1 MKVEFHVTTWSGD
14 AQCMDSLWRSTSK
27 SIFNA
32 CGSKDVQ
39 MCIASLP
46 RLGEPFAG
54 ALSGWCSPVVAQLS
68 SCHSVYGTAYVVES
82 LPLTNYWPESS
93 PNLTHSPPSV
103 LVHSPS
109 FSSQLKPTHLH
120 LLSLHPSSFAPLAR
134 LILPALP
141 FDRNVQTSKRCRHS
155 FCLHVHVKTTIIR
168 RLALRN
174 PPHPWRLLES
184 IP

>member
-1 MKVEFHVTTWSGD
+1 MKVEFHVTTWNPRVEMPSVWTVYGD
-14 AQCMDSLWRSTSK
+14 PLPNLFLMRVEAK
-27 SIFNA
+27 
-32 CGSKDVQ
+32 
-39 MCIASLP
+39 MCRCALQVFLDWASHL
-46 RLGEPFAG
+46 R
-54 ALSGWCSPVVAQLS
+54 ALSLVGVRLWF
-68 SCHSVYGTAYVVES
+68 
-82 LPLTNYWPESS
+82 PLTNYWPESS

-120 LLSLHPSSFAPLAR
+120 LLSLHPSSFAPLTR

-155 FCLHVHVKTTIIR
+155 FCLHVHVKTTITR

-174 PPHPWRLLES
+174 PPHPWRLPES